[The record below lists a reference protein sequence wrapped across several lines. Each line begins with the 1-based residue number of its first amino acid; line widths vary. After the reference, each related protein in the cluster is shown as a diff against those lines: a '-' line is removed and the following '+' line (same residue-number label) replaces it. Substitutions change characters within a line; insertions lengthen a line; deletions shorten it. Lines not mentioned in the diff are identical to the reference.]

1 MSKKMISLNQ
11 LNKKELENIL
21 SNISKFKK
29 KKYTNKYSGKV
40 IGLLFE
46 KFSTRTRLSF
56 ESAISKLGAYPLF
69 INKDDT
75 QLSRGESIAE
85 TARMFSL
92 YMDTLI
98 FRTNSHAKLLKFEDN
113 SSIPV
118 VNALSDF
125 EHPTQIISDIYTIKE
140 YFNKKPLNKIKI
152 VYVGDSNN
160 IANSFAYA
168 AMSLKL
174 NMTFCCPNKY
184 NKSIKK
190 ILKNNSNIDITEDL
204 IYASSKAD
212 VIYTDVWTSMG
223 MEKENK
229 VRLKDFKNFQI
240 NANIMSNTNKK
251 SVFMHCLPAHI
262 NEEVTE
268 EVINSKKSII
278 YKQAE
283 NKLFAAMA
291 VIDYVL
297 S

>member
-1 MSKKMISLNQ
+1 MNKKMISLNQ
-11 LNKKELENIL
+11 LNKNELENIL
-21 SNISKFKK
+21 NNVNKFKK

-92 YMDTLI
+92 YMDALI
-98 FRTNSHAKLLKFEDN
+98 FRTNSHSKLIKFDDN

-125 EHPTQIISDIYTIKE
+125 EHPTQIISDLYTIKE
-140 YFNKKPLNKIKI
+140 YFNKKALNKIKI

-168 AMSLKL
+168 AMILKL
-174 NMTFCCPNKY
+174 NMVFCCPNKY
-184 NKSIKK
+184 NKSVKK
-190 ILKNNSNIDITEDL
+190 ILKNNPNIDITDNL
-204 IYASSKAD
+204 IYASSNAD

-229 VRLKDFKNFQI
+229 VRLKDFRNFQI
-240 NANIMSNTNKK
+240 NSKIMDNTNKK

-262 NEEVTE
+262 DEEVTE
-268 EVINSKKSII
+268 EVISSKKSIV

-283 NKLFAAMA
+283 NKLYAAMS